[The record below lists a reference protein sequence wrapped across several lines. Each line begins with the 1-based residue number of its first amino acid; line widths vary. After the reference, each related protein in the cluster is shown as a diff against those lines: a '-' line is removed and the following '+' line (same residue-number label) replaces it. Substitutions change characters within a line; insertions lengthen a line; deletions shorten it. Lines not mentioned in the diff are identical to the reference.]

1 MVAEKLSPV
10 IILVMTQRAGLD
22 ILVLNTFTGTR
33 TGPSLNIRQ
42 RL

>member
-10 IILVMTQRAGLD
+10 IMVISQRTGLD
-22 ILVLNTFTGTR
+22 ILVLDTFTGTR
-33 TGPSLNIRQ
+33 TGPSLNTRQ

>member
-10 IILVMTQRAGLD
+10 IMVMTQRTGLD
-22 ILVLNTFTGTR
+22 ILVLDTFIGTR

>member
-10 IILVMTQRAGLD
+10 KMVMTQRTRLD
-22 ILVLNTFTGTR
+22 ILVLDMFTGTR
-33 TGPSLNIRQ
+33 TGPSLDIRQ